1 MGTNFKPLDL
11 IISYSIIYFVEH
23 IDIYLHTILAN
34 AKCSHL
40 LNDDDDASFFF
51 NLNF

>member
-40 LNDDDDASFFF
+40 LNDDDDDASFF
-51 NLNF
+51 LNF

>member
-23 IDIYLHTILAN
+23 IDIYLHTTN

-40 LNDDDDASFFF
+40 LNDDDEADFFK
-51 NLNF
+51 NLNL